1 MQNVKIADTH
11 VDRLRMIIYECKGKS
26 HIRVSVDEA
35 VGYLQS
41 LERLA
46 ALERHLYN
54 LTSDTVYKNHG

>member
-1 MQNVKIADTH
+1 MQNVKIADDK
-11 VDRLRMIIYECKGKS
+11 VSKLRSQLSEAFGRPTVQI
-26 HIRVSVDEA
+26 SVDDV

-54 LTSDTVYKNHG
+54 LISNGYR